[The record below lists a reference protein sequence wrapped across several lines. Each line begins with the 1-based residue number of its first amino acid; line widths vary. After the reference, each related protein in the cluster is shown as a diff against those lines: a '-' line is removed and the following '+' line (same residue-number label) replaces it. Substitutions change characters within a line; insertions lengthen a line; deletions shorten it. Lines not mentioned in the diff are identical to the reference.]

1 MWKLTVAALLLAVST
16 IGCRKKPDPVVT
28 PPNDDGK
35 GAMSIT
41 FQNIAG
47 TQPLMLGS
55 AWYMN
60 ANGDSFQVNTYKY
73 YVSNV
78 VLVRA
83 DGTEFTEFESYHLI
97 DEANNQ
103 SKSFQLNHVP
113 EGNYVKMKFLL
124 GVDSARNVS
133 GAQTGALDPMHGMFW
148 DWQTGY
154 IMAKLEGNSPQANT
168 NDKSIIFHTGGFGGN
183 LNVLREVTL
192 EFPQFAV
199 IETGKKPN
207 GHIKADILEWFQD
220 PSVID
225 FKQTSVVMGGK
236 DLKVLADNYADM
248 FTVDHID

>member
-47 TQPLMLGS
+47 TQPLILGS

-60 ANGDSFQVNTYKY
+60 ANGDSFKVNTYKY
-73 YVSNV
+73 YISNV
-78 VLVRA
+78 VLMTA
-83 DGTEFTEFESYHLI
+83 DGSEFKEFESYHLI

-103 SKSFQLNHVP
+103 SKSFELNHVP
-113 EGNYVKMKFLL
+113 EGNYVKMKFLM

-133 GAQTGALDPMHGMFW
+133 GAQTGALDLMHGMFW
-148 DWQTGY
+148 DWNTGY
-154 IMAKLEGNSPQANT
+154 IMAKLEGNSPQAPSG
-168 NDKSIIFHTGGFGGN
+168 SIVFHTGGFSGTF
-183 LNVLREVTL
+183 NVLRQVTL
-192 EFPQFAV
+192 EFPQPAE
-199 IETGKKPN
+199 IKAGKTPN
-207 GHIKADILEWFQD
+207 VHIKADILEWFQN

-225 FKQTSVVMGGK
+225 FKETSEVMGGSK
-236 DLKVLADNYADM
+236 YLNVLADNYADM